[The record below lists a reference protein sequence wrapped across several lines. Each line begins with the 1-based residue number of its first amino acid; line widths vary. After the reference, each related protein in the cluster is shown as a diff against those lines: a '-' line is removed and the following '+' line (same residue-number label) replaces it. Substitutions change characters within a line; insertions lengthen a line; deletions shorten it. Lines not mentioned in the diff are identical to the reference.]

1 MISNFFFG
9 SVTELVDVSDLKSA
23 DYISRG
29 GSSPPTPTK
38 GYRMEYK
45 VRSEYRFV
53 DTVGI
58 VLVYSV
64 NGMEFV
70 YDDISEEELR
80 DPMVQAVASCES
92 VLSVE
97 TITRNSEYLMM
108 EEMHPLLFPIELDSQ
123 SVLPPV

>member
-1 MISNFFFG
+1 
-9 SVTELVDVSDLKSA
+9 
-23 DYISRG
+23 
-29 GSSPPTPTK
+29 
-38 GYRMEYK
+38 MEYK